1 MNPKTRH
8 KTEIAQREHH
18 ENLAAKRVVVV
29 QDTTAGGSKGRTVAY
44 EDTSFTSGDDQ
55 SVLDVSTDL
64 GRVGTDGTFVNDGEG
79 NIKIEISDDG
89 SNYGGIHTIKKD
101 EVMRFDGLVI
111 SKIRLTYV
119 ADSSYR
125 ALIL

>member
-44 EDTSFTSGDDQ
+44 EDTSFTAGDDQ

-64 GRVGTDGTFVNDGEG
+64 GRVGTDGYFINDGAG
-79 NIKIEISDDG
+79 SIKLEISDNG
-89 SNYGGIHTIKKD
+89 NNYGSLHTLKSG
-101 EVMRFDGLVI
+101 EVLLLNGLTINKV
-111 SKIRLTYV
+111 RLTYI

-125 ALIL
+125 SLIL